1 MRLRGVT
8 TNLLKKIIITL
19 LVALGYLYS
28 AFGLSKTEA
37 AELIRVALV
46 HDQAT
51 AEISCESDFE
61 VQSGSNKTVLP
72 KGKYFLYLAEGKL
85 VMDKVEPNAKPV
97 PKINPLPQPIVSNK
111 PVPKDKQ
118 SAEPVAHAENVA
130 NKQKQFSFGSTI
142 SVHALAGK
150 ALPRLNQR
158 SYKGY
163 LRVLADNGKLL
174 VVNYVDLEQYL
185 ASVLPA
191 KTMVV
196 WPDEAIKAQAV
207 AARSYALYHK
217 RLSRAKQYDLT
228 ANDKELPYEGTGP
241 RIEKAGITKLIGA
254 TAGHYL
260 ADATGL
266 PILALTT
273 SSSGGRTEGAA
284 GAMDRDYSYL
294 QSVEDYDS
302 DSPDYKWEHRATP
315 ALLEGQLAQRGY
327 AVGKLNSVRLS
338 PLDAPDEDRTATG
351 RVRYVILSGSAG
363 TAKISGAELA
373 DIIGLKSTLFDVE
386 TGTPP
391 PETLKVPIE
400 DRYGFE
406 VGSKD
411 IDIKVKENERP
422 VWNKL
427 LRSYHMLSGG
437 KEEKI
442 IFHGRGRGTGLGLSA
457 WGARG
462 MVVADEKTTYRQ
474 ILEHYYP
481 GTRLVTVK

>member
-1 MRLRGVT
+1 MT

-19 LVALGYLYS
+19 LVALGYLYG

-51 AEISCESDFE
+51 AELSCESDFE
-61 VQSGSNKTVLP
+61 VQSGGNKVVLA
-72 KGKYFLYLAEGKL
+72 KGKYFLYVADGKL
-85 VMDKVEPNAKPV
+85 VMDKVEPNAKLV

-118 SAEPVAHAENVA
+118 SAEPVADAENVA
-130 NKQKQFSFGSTI
+130 NKQKQFTFGSTL
-142 SVHALAGK
+142 SVHPLEGK
-150 ALPRLNQR
+150 ASPKVNQR

-174 VVNYVDLEQYL
+174 VVNYVDLEQFL

-207 AARSYALYHK
+207 AARSYVLYHK
-217 RLSRAKQYDLT
+217 QLNRNKQYDLT

-241 RIEKAGITKLIGA
+241 RIEKAGVTKLIAA
-254 TAGHYL
+254 TRGQYL
-260 ADATGL
+260 ADAQGL
-266 PILALTT
+266 PIEAVTT
-273 SSSGGRTEGAA
+273 SSSGGLTEAA
-284 GAMDRDYSYL
+284 SSAWGRAVSYL
-294 QSVEDYDS
+294 QSVADYDS
-302 DSPDYKWEHRATP
+302 DSPDYKWEQRATP
-315 ALLEGQLAQRGY
+315 ALLESQLAQRGY
-327 AVGKLNSVRLS
+327 TVGQLNSVRLS
-338 PLDAPDEDRTATG
+338 PLDAPDDDRTATG
-351 RVRYVILSGSAG
+351 RVRYIILSGSAG
-363 TAKISGAELA
+363 TVKISGAELA

-411 IDIKVKENERP
+411 IDIKVKEDERP
-422 VWNKL
+422 VWNRL

-462 MVVADEKTTYRQ
+462 MVVANEKTTHAQ

>member
-1 MRLRGVT
+1 M
-8 TNLLKKIIITL
+8 LKKIIITL
-19 LVALGYLYS
+19 LVALGYLFG
-28 AFGLSKTEA
+28 AFGLSKSEA

-46 HDQAT
+46 QGQST
-51 AEISCESDFE
+51 AELTCESEFE
-61 VQSGSNKTVLP
+61 IQSDGSDTVLP
-72 KGKYFLYLAEGKL
+72 KGKYFLHIVDTKL
-85 VMDKVEPNAKPV
+85 VLEVASENGKQLAFASTLYIKP
-97 PKINPLPQPIVSNK
+97 I
-111 PVPKDKQ
+111 
-118 SAEPVAHAENVA
+118 
-130 NKQKQFSFGSTI
+130 
-142 SVHALAGK
+142 AGK
-150 ALPRLNQR
+150 ALPKVNERA
-158 SYKGY
+158 YKGF
-163 LRVLADNGKLL
+163 LRAVAEQDKLL
-174 VVNYVDLEQYL
+174 LVNYVDIEQYL

-207 AARSYALYHK
+207 AARSYALYQK
-217 RLSRAKQYDLT
+217 QLNSKKQYDLT
-228 ANDKELPYEGTGP
+228 ANDKELPYLGTGP
-241 RIEKAGITKLIGA
+241 RIEKAGITKLIAA
-254 TAGHYL
+254 TRGQYL
-260 ADATGL
+260 VDGQGL
-266 PILALTT
+266 PIMAVTT

-284 GAMDRDYSYL
+284 GALDKEISYL
-294 QSVEDYDS
+294 QSVADFDS

-338 PLDAPDEDRTATG
+338 PLDAPDDDRTATG
-351 RVRYVILSGSAG
+351 RVRYVILSGSTG
-363 TAKISGAELA
+363 TVKITGAELA

-411 IDIKVKENERP
+411 IDIKVKEEERP

-437 KEEKI
+437 KEEKL
-442 IFHGRGRGTGLGLSA
+442 IFHGRGKGSGLGLSA

-462 MVVADEKTTYRQ
+462 MVVENERTTYAQ

-481 GTRLVTVK
+481 GTRLVE

>member
-1 MRLRGVT
+1 MT

-19 LVALGYLYS
+19 LIALGYLYG
-28 AFGLSKTEA
+28 ACGLSKSEA

-46 HDQAT
+46 QGQAT

-61 VQSGSNKTVLP
+61 VQSEANKTLLP
-72 KGKYFLYLAEGKL
+72 QGKYFLYVAEGKI
-85 VMDKVEPNAKPV
+85 VMDKLESSAKPL
-97 PKINPLPQPIVSNK
+97 PKLNPLPQPIVSNK
-111 PVPKDKQ
+111 PVPKDHKQ
-118 SAEPVAHAENVA
+118 AEPVAKAENVA
-130 NKQKQFSFGSTI
+130 NDKKQYSFGSTLYLN
-142 SVHALAGK
+142 ALEGK
-150 ALPRLNQR
+150 ALPKVNQR
-158 SYKGY
+158 AYKGY
-163 LRVLADNGKLL
+163 LRALADNDKLL
-174 VVNYVDLEQYL
+174 LVNHVDLEQYL

-196 WPDEAIKAQAV
+196 WPDEGIKAQAI
-207 AARSYALYHK
+207 AARSYALYNK
-217 RLSRAKQYDLT
+217 RLHRGKQYDLT
-228 ANDKELPYEGTGP
+228 ANDQELPYEGTGP

-254 TAGHYL
+254 TRGQYL
-260 ADATGL
+260 VDAQGL
-266 PILALTT
+266 PVEAVTT
-273 SSSGGRTEGAA
+273 SSSGGATEAAKGAW
-284 GAMDRDYSYL
+284 GRDVPYL
-294 QSVEDYDS
+294 QSVADYDS

-327 AVGKLNSVRLS
+327 TVGKLQSLRLS
-338 PLDAPDEDRTATG
+338 PLDTPDEDRTATG
-351 RVRYVILSGSAG
+351 RVRYLILAGSAG
-363 TAKISGAELA
+363 TVKISGAELA
-373 DIIGLKSTLFDVE
+373 EIIGLKSTLFDVE

-400 DRYGFE
+400 DRFGFE

-411 IDIKVKENERP
+411 IDIKVKEDERP

-437 KEEKI
+437 KDEKI
-442 IFHGRGRGTGLGLSA
+442 IFHGRGKGTGLGLSA

-462 MVVADEKTTYRQ
+462 MVVENEKTTYGQ

>member
-1 MRLRGVT
+1 MT

-19 LVALGYLYS
+19 LVALGYLYG

-51 AEISCESDFE
+51 AELSCESDFE
-61 VQSGSNKTVLP
+61 VQSGGNKVVLA
-72 KGKYFLYLAEGKL
+72 KGKYFLYVADGKL
-85 VMDKVEPNAKPV
+85 VMDKVEPNAKLV

-130 NKQKQFSFGSTI
+130 NKQKQFTFGSTLYLN
-142 SVHALAGK
+142 ALEGK
-150 ALPRLNQR
+150 ASPKVNQR
-158 SYKGY
+158 AYKGY
-163 LRVLADNGKLL
+163 LRALADNGKILI
-174 VVNYVDLEQYL
+174 VNYVDLEQLL

-217 RLSRAKQYDLT
+217 QLNRNKQYDLT

-241 RIEKAGITKLIGA
+241 RIEKAGVTKLIAA
-254 TAGHYL
+254 TRGQYL
-260 ADATGL
+260 ADAQGL
-266 PILALTT
+266 PIEAVTT
-273 SSSGGRTEGAA
+273 SSSGGLTEAASGAWGRTV
-284 GAMDRDYSYL
+284 SYL
-294 QSVEDYDS
+294 QSVVDYDS
-302 DSPDYKWEHRATP
+302 DSPDYKWEQRATP

-327 AVGKLNSVRLS
+327 TVGQLNSVRLS
-338 PLDAPDEDRTATG
+338 PLDAPDDDRTATG
-351 RVRYVILSGSAG
+351 RVRYIILSGSAG
-363 TAKISGAELA
+363 TVKISGAELA

-411 IDIKVKENERP
+411 IDIKVKEDERP
-422 VWNKL
+422 VWNRL

-462 MVVADEKTTYRQ
+462 MVVANEKTTHAQ

>member
-1 MRLRGVT
+1 ML
-8 TNLLKKIIITL
+8 LLKKIIITF
-19 LVALGYLYS
+19 LVALGYLYG
-28 AFGLSKTEA
+28 AFGLSKSEA

-51 AEISCESDFE
+51 AEISCDSDFE
-61 VQSGSNKTVLP
+61 VQSGSNKSILP
-72 KGKYFLYLAEGKL
+72 KGKYFLHIVDGKL
-85 VMDKVEPNAKPV
+85 VMDE
-97 PKINPLPQPIVSNK
+97 Q
-111 PVPKDKQ
+111 
-118 SAEPVAHAENVA
+118 HA
-130 NKQKQFSFGSTI
+130 FGSTI

-163 LRVLADNGKLL
+163 LRALADNGKIL
-174 VVNYVDLEQYL
+174 VVNYVDLEQFL

-196 WPDEAIKAQAV
+196 WPDEGIKAQAI
-207 AARSYALYHK
+207 AARSYALYNK
-217 RLSRAKQYDLT
+217 RLNHGKQYDLT
-228 ANDKELPYEGTGP
+228 ANDQELPYEGTGP
-241 RIEKAGITKLIGA
+241 RIEKAGITKLIVSTRGQ
-254 TAGHYL
+254 YL
-260 ADATGL
+260 VDAQGL
-266 PILALTT
+266 PIEAVTT
-273 SSSGGRTEGAA
+273 SSSGGLTEAASGAW
-284 GAMDRDYSYL
+284 GKPVSYL
-294 QSVEDYDS
+294 QSVADYDS
-302 DSPDYKWEHRATP
+302 DSPDFQWEYRATP

-327 AVGKLNSVRLS
+327 TVGKLNSVRLS
-338 PLDAPDEDRTATG
+338 PLDTPDEDRTATG
-351 RVRYVILSGSAG
+351 RVRYLILSGSAG
-363 TAKISGAELA
+363 TVKISGAELA
-373 DIIGLKSTLFDVE
+373 EIIGLKSTLFDLE

-411 IDIKVKENERP
+411 IDIKVKEDERP
-422 VWNKL
+422 VWNRL

-442 IFHGRGRGTGLGLSA
+442 IFHGKGRGTGLGLSA

-462 MVVADEKTTYRQ
+462 MVVNNEKITASQ

-481 GTRLVTVK
+481 GTQIKFLHR

>member
-1 MRLRGVT
+1 M
-8 TNLLKKIIITL
+8 LKKIIITL
-19 LVALGYLYS
+19 LIALGYFYG
-28 AFGLSKTEA
+28 AFGCSRSEA

-46 HDQAT
+46 HDQVT

-61 VQSGSNKTVLP
+61 VQSDSNKTVLP
-72 KGKYFLYLAEGKL
+72 KGKYFLHVVDGKL
-85 VMDKVEPNAKPV
+85 AMDEKHV
-97 PKINPLPQPIVSNK
+97 
-111 PVPKDKQ
+111 
-118 SAEPVAHAENVA
+118 
-130 NKQKQFSFGSTI
+130 FGSTLYLN
-142 SVHALAGK
+142 ALEGK
-150 ALPRLNQR
+150 ALPKVNQR
-158 SYKGY
+158 AYKGY
-163 LRVLADNGKLL
+163 LRALADNDKLL
-174 VVNYVDLEQYL
+174 LVNHVDLEQYL

-196 WPDEAIKAQAV
+196 WPDEGIKAQAI
-207 AARSYALYHK
+207 AARSYALYNK
-217 RLSRAKQYDLT
+217 RLNHGKQYDLT
-228 ANDKELPYEGTGP
+228 ANDQELPYEGTGP

-254 TAGHYL
+254 TRGQYL
-260 ADATGL
+260 VDAQGL
-266 PILALTT
+266 PVEAVTT
-273 SSSGGRTEGAA
+273 SSSGGATEAAKGAW
-284 GAMDRDYSYL
+284 GRDVPYL
-294 QSVEDYDS
+294 QSVADYDS

-327 AVGKLNSVRLS
+327 AVGKLQSVRLS

-363 TAKISGAELA
+363 TAKITGAELA

-400 DRYGFE
+400 DRFGFE

-411 IDIKVKENERP
+411 IDIKVKEDERP

-427 LRSYHMLSGG
+427 LRSYQMLSGG
-437 KEEKI
+437 KDEKI
-442 IFHGRGRGTGLGLSA
+442 IFHGRGKGTGLGLSA

-462 MVVADEKTTYRQ
+462 MVVENEKTTYGQ

>member
-1 MRLRGVT
+1 ML
-8 TNLLKKIIITL
+8 LLKKIIITF
-19 LVALGYLYS
+19 LVALSYLYG
-28 AFGLSKTEA
+28 AFGLSKSEA

-51 AEISCESDFE
+51 AELSCDSDFE
-61 VQSGSNKTVLP
+61 VQSGSNKSILP
-72 KGKYFLYLAEGKL
+72 KGKYFLHIVDGKF
-85 VMDKVEPNAKPV
+85 VMDE
-97 PKINPLPQPIVSNK
+97 Q
-111 PVPKDKQ
+111 
-118 SAEPVAHAENVA
+118 HA
-130 NKQKQFSFGSTI
+130 FGSTI

-163 LRVLADNGKLL
+163 LRALADNGKILI
-174 VVNYVDLEQYL
+174 VNYVDLEQFL

-196 WPDEAIKAQAV
+196 WPDEGIKAQAI
-207 AARSYALYHK
+207 AARSYALYNK
-217 RLSRAKQYDLT
+217 RLNRGKQYDLT
-228 ANDKELPYEGTGP
+228 ANDQELPYEGTGP
-241 RIEKAGITKLIGA
+241 RIEKAGITKLIMA
-254 TAGHYL
+254 TRGQYL
-260 ADATGL
+260 ADAQGL
-266 PILALTT
+266 PVEAVTT
-273 SSSGGRTEGAA
+273 SSSGGLTEAA
-284 GAMDRDYSYL
+284 SSAWGRAVSYL
-294 QSVEDYDS
+294 KSVADYDS
-302 DSPDYKWEHRATP
+302 DSPDYQWEYRATP

-327 AVGKLNSVRLS
+327 TVGKLNSVRLS
-338 PLDAPDEDRTATG
+338 PLDTPDEDRTATG
-351 RVRYVILSGSAG
+351 RVRYLILSGSAG
-363 TAKISGAELA
+363 TVKISGAELA
-373 DIIGLKSTLFDVE
+373 EIIGLKSTLFDLE

-411 IDIKVKENERP
+411 IDIKVKEDERP
-422 VWNKL
+422 VWNRL

-442 IFHGRGRGTGLGLSA
+442 IFHGKGRGTGLGLSA

-462 MVVADEKTTYRQ
+462 MVVNNEKTTYAQ

>member
-1 MRLRGVT
+1 M
-8 TNLLKKIIITL
+8 
-19 LVALGYLYS
+19 
-28 AFGLSKTEA
+28 
-37 AELIRVALV
+37 ALV
-46 HDQAT
+46 QGQAT

-61 VQSGSNKTVLP
+61 VQSGANKTMLP
-72 KGKYFLYLAEGKL
+72 KGKYFLYVAEGRL
-85 VMDKVEPNAKPV
+85 VMDGVEQNAKPM
-97 PKINPLPQPIVSNK
+97 PKLNPLPQPIVSNK
-111 PVPKDKQ
+111 PVPKDHNK
-118 SAEPVAHAENVA
+118 SEPVAKAENVA
-130 NKQKQFSFGSTI
+130 NDKKQYSFGSTLYLR
-142 SVHALAGK
+142 ALQGK
-150 ALPRLNQR
+150 ALPKVNQR
-158 SYKGY
+158 AYKGY
-163 LRVLADNGKLL
+163 LRALADNDKLL
-174 VVNYVDLEQYL
+174 LVNYVDLEQYL

-207 AARSYALYHK
+207 AARSYALYQ
-217 RLSRAKQYDLT
+217 KQTNRNKQFDVT

-241 RIEKAGITKLIGA
+241 RIEKAGVTKLINA
-254 TAGHYL
+254 TAGQYL
-260 ADATGL
+260 ADVKDL
-266 PILALTT
+266 PVLALTT

-284 GAMDRDYSYL
+284 GALGKDYSYL
-294 QSVEDYDS
+294 QSVADYDS

-363 TAKISGAELA
+363 TAKITGTELA
-373 DIIGLKSTLFDVE
+373 EIIGLKSTLFDVE

-400 DRYGFE
+400 DRFGFE

-411 IDIKVKENERP
+411 IDIKVKEDERP

-437 KEEKI
+437 KDEKI
-442 IFHGRGRGTGLGLSA
+442 IFHGRGKGTGLGLSA

-462 MVVADEKTTYRQ
+462 MVVENEKTTYGQ

>member
-1 MRLRGVT
+1 ML
-8 TNLLKKIIITL
+8 LLKKIIITF
-19 LVALGYLYS
+19 LVALSYLYG
-28 AFGLSKTEA
+28 AFGLSKSEA

-51 AEISCESDFE
+51 AELSCDSDFE
-61 VQSGSNKTVLP
+61 VQSGSNKSILP
-72 KGKYFLYLAEGKL
+72 KGKYFLHIVDGKF
-85 VMDKVEPNAKPV
+85 VMDE
-97 PKINPLPQPIVSNK
+97 Q
-111 PVPKDKQ
+111 
-118 SAEPVAHAENVA
+118 HA
-130 NKQKQFSFGSTI
+130 FGSTI

-163 LRVLADNGKLL
+163 LRALADNGKILI
-174 VVNYVDLEQYL
+174 VNYVDLEQFL

-196 WPDEAIKAQAV
+196 WPDEGIKAQAI
-207 AARSYALYHK
+207 AARSYALYNK
-217 RLSRAKQYDLT
+217 RLNRGKQYDLT
-228 ANDKELPYEGTGP
+228 ANDQELPYEGTGP
-241 RIEKAGITKLIGA
+241 RIEKAGITKLIMA
-254 TAGHYL
+254 TRGQYL
-260 ADATGL
+260 ADAQGL
-266 PILALTT
+266 PVEAVTT
-273 SSSGGRTEGAA
+273 SSSGGLTEAASGAW
-284 GAMDRDYSYL
+284 GREISYL
-294 QSVEDYDS
+294 KSVADYDS
-302 DSPDYKWEHRATP
+302 DSPDYQWEYRATP

-327 AVGKLNSVRLS
+327 TVGKLNSVRLS
-338 PLDAPDEDRTATG
+338 PLDTPDEDRTATG
-351 RVRYVILSGSAG
+351 RVRYLILSGSAG
-363 TAKISGAELA
+363 TVKISGAELA
-373 DIIGLKSTLFDVE
+373 EIIGLKSTLFDLE

-411 IDIKVKENERP
+411 IDIKVKEDERP
-422 VWNKL
+422 VWNRL

-442 IFHGRGRGTGLGLSA
+442 IFHGKGRGTGLGLSA

-462 MVVADEKTTYRQ
+462 MVVNNEKTTYAQ

>member
-1 MRLRGVT
+1 MT

-19 LVALGYLYS
+19 LIALGYFYG
-28 AFGLSKTEA
+28 AFGCSRSEA

-46 HDQAT
+46 HDQVT

-61 VQSGSNKTVLP
+61 VQSDSNKTVLP
-72 KGKYFLYLAEGKL
+72 KGKYFLHVVDGKL
-85 VMDKVEPNAKPV
+85 AMDEKHV
-97 PKINPLPQPIVSNK
+97 
-111 PVPKDKQ
+111 
-118 SAEPVAHAENVA
+118 
-130 NKQKQFSFGSTI
+130 FGSTLYLN
-142 SVHALAGK
+142 ALEGK
-150 ALPRLNQR
+150 ALPKVNQR
-158 SYKGY
+158 AYKGY
-163 LRVLADNGKLL
+163 LRALADNDKLL
-174 VVNYVDLEQYL
+174 LVNHVDLEQYL

-196 WPDEAIKAQAV
+196 WPDEGIKAQAI
-207 AARSYALYHK
+207 AARSYALYNK
-217 RLSRAKQYDLT
+217 RLNHGKQYDLT
-228 ANDKELPYEGTGP
+228 ANDQELPYEGTGP

-254 TAGHYL
+254 TRGQYL
-260 ADATGL
+260 VDAQGL
-266 PILALTT
+266 PVEAVTT
-273 SSSGGRTEGAA
+273 SSSGGATEAAKGAW
-284 GAMDRDYSYL
+284 GRDVPYL
-294 QSVEDYDS
+294 QSVADYDS

-327 AVGKLNSVRLS
+327 AVGKLQSVRLS

-363 TAKISGAELA
+363 TAKITGAELA

-400 DRYGFE
+400 DRFGFE

-411 IDIKVKENERP
+411 IDIKVKEDERP

-427 LRSYHMLSGG
+427 LRSYQMLSGG
-437 KEEKI
+437 KDEKI
-442 IFHGRGRGTGLGLSA
+442 IFHGRGKGTGLGLSA

-462 MVVADEKTTYRQ
+462 MVVENEKTTYGQ

>member
-1 MRLRGVT
+1 M
-8 TNLLKKIIITL
+8 
-19 LVALGYLYS
+19 
-28 AFGLSKTEA
+28 
-37 AELIRVALV
+37 ALV
-46 HDQAT
+46 HDQTT
-51 AEISCESDFE
+51 AEISSDSDFV
-61 VQSGSNKTVLP
+61 VQEAGAKTVVA
-72 KGKYFLYLAEGKL
+72 KGKYFLHVDEGKVVL
-85 VMDKVEPNAKPV
+85 DKMALPAGPR
-97 PKINPLPQPIVSNK
+97 PLPPPIVSNK
-111 PVPKDKQ
+111 PVPSEQEQTSQRPAAEKQ
-118 SAEPVAHAENVA
+118 L
-130 NKQKQFSFGSTI
+130 FTFGSTI
-142 SVHALAGK
+142 SLHALEGK
-150 ALPRLNQR
+150 PGPKVNQR
-158 SYKGY
+158 SYKGF
-163 LRVLADNGKLL
+163 LQVQAEQDKLL
-174 VVNYVDLEQYL
+174 IVNHLDLEQYL

-196 WPDEAIKAQAV
+196 WPDEGIKAQAI

-217 RLSRAKQYDLT
+217 RLSRAKQYDIT

-241 RIEKAGITKLIGA
+241 RIEKAGVTKLISA
-254 TAGHYL
+254 TAGQYL
-260 ADATGL
+260 ADAKGL
-266 PILALTT
+266 PVLALTT

-284 GAMDRDYSYL
+284 GALGKDYSYL
-294 QSVEDYDS
+294 QSVADYDS

-363 TAKISGAELA
+363 TAKITGTELA
-373 DIIGLKSTLFDVE
+373 EIIGLKSTLFDVE

-411 IDIKVKENERP
+411 IDIKVKEEERP
-422 VWNKL
+422 AWNKL

-442 IFHGRGRGTGLGLSA
+442 IFHGKGRGTGLGLSA

-462 MVVADEKTTYRQ
+462 MVVNNEKITASQ

-481 GTRLVTVK
+481 GTHLETVQ

>member
-1 MRLRGVT
+1 ML
-8 TNLLKKIIITL
+8 LLKKIIITF
-19 LVALGYLYS
+19 LVALSYLYG
-28 AFGLSKTEA
+28 AFGLSKSEA

-51 AEISCESDFE
+51 AELSCDSDFE
-61 VQSGSNKTVLP
+61 VQSGSNKSILP
-72 KGKYFLYLAEGKL
+72 KGKYFLHIVDGKF
-85 VMDKVEPNAKPV
+85 VMDE
-97 PKINPLPQPIVSNK
+97 Q
-111 PVPKDKQ
+111 
-118 SAEPVAHAENVA
+118 HA
-130 NKQKQFSFGSTI
+130 FGSTI

-163 LRVLADNGKLL
+163 LRALADNGKILI
-174 VVNYVDLEQYL
+174 VNYVDLEQFL

-196 WPDEAIKAQAV
+196 WPDEGIKAQAI
-207 AARSYALYHK
+207 AARSYALYNK
-217 RLSRAKQYDLT
+217 RLNRGKQYDLT
-228 ANDKELPYEGTGP
+228 ANDQELPYEGTGP
-241 RIEKAGITKLIGA
+241 RIEKAGITKLIMA
-254 TAGHYL
+254 TRGQYL
-260 ADATGL
+260 ADAQGL
-266 PILALTT
+266 PVEAVTT
-273 SSSGGRTEGAA
+273 SSSGGLTEAASGAW
-284 GAMDRDYSYL
+284 GREISYL
-294 QSVEDYDS
+294 KSVADYDS
-302 DSPDYKWEHRATP
+302 DSPDYQWEYRATP

-327 AVGKLNSVRLS
+327 TVGKLNSVRLS
-338 PLDAPDEDRTATG
+338 PLDTPDEDRTATG
-351 RVRYVILSGSAG
+351 RVRYLILSGSAG
-363 TAKISGAELA
+363 TVKISGVELA
-373 DIIGLKSTLFDVE
+373 EIIGLKSTLFDLE

-411 IDIKVKENERP
+411 IDIKVKEDERP
-422 VWNKL
+422 VWNRL

-442 IFHGRGRGTGLGLSA
+442 IFHGKGRGTGLGLSA

-462 MVVADEKTTYRQ
+462 MVVNNEKTTYAQ

>member
-51 AEISCESDFE
+51 AELSCESDFE
-61 VQSGSNKTVLP
+61 VQSGGNKVVVA
-72 KGKYFLYLAEGKL
+72 KGKYFLYVAEGKL
-85 VMDKVEPNAKPV
+85 VMDKVELNAKPA
-97 PKINPLPQPIVSNK
+97 PKPNPAPQTIVSNK
-111 PVPKDKQ
+111 PVPKENVQ
-118 SAEPVAHAENVA
+118 SEPAENGKDLVKA
-130 NKQKQFSFGSTI
+130 NQQMSFGSTL

-241 RIEKAGITKLIGA
+241 RIEKAGITKLINA
-254 TAGHYL
+254 TAGQYL

-411 IDIKVKENERP
+411 IDIKVKEDERP

-442 IFHGRGRGTGLGLSA
+442 IFHGKGRGTGLGLSA
-457 WGARG
+457 WCARG
-462 MVVADEKTTYRQ
+462 MVVEDEKNTYRQ

>member
-1 MRLRGVT
+1 M
-8 TNLLKKIIITL
+8 LKKIIITF
-19 LVALGYLYS
+19 LVALSYLYG
-28 AFGLSKTEA
+28 AFGLSKSEA

-51 AEISCESDFE
+51 AELSCDSDFE
-61 VQSGSNKTVLP
+61 VQSGSNKSILP
-72 KGKYFLYLAEGKL
+72 KGKYFLHIVDGKF
-85 VMDKVEPNAKPV
+85 VMDE
-97 PKINPLPQPIVSNK
+97 Q
-111 PVPKDKQ
+111 
-118 SAEPVAHAENVA
+118 HA
-130 NKQKQFSFGSTI
+130 FGSTI

-163 LRVLADNGKLL
+163 LRALADNGKILI
-174 VVNYVDLEQYL
+174 VNYVDLEQFL

-196 WPDEAIKAQAV
+196 WPDEGIKAQAI
-207 AARSYALYHK
+207 AARSYALYNK
-217 RLSRAKQYDLT
+217 RLNHGKQYDLT
-228 ANDKELPYEGTGP
+228 ANDQELPYEGTGP
-241 RIEKAGITKLIGA
+241 RIEKAGITKLIMA
-254 TAGHYL
+254 TRGQYL
-260 ADATGL
+260 VDAQGL
-266 PILALTT
+266 PVEAVTT
-273 SSSGGRTEGAA
+273 SSSGGLTEAASGAW
-284 GAMDRDYSYL
+284 GREISYL
-294 QSVEDYDS
+294 KSVADYDS
-302 DSPDYKWEHRATP
+302 DSPDYQWEYRATP

-327 AVGKLNSVRLS
+327 TVGKLNSVRLS
-338 PLDAPDEDRTATG
+338 PLDTPDEDRTATG
-351 RVRYVILSGSAG
+351 RVRYLILSGSAG
-363 TAKISGAELA
+363 TVKISGAELA
-373 DIIGLKSTLFDVE
+373 EIIGLKSTLFDLE

-411 IDIKVKENERP
+411 IDIKVKEDERP
-422 VWNKL
+422 VWNRL

-442 IFHGRGRGTGLGLSA
+442 IFHGKGRGTGLGLSA

-462 MVVADEKTTYRQ
+462 MVVNNEKTTYAQ

>member
-1 MRLRGVT
+1 ML
-8 TNLLKKIIITL
+8 LLKKIIITF
-19 LVALGYLYS
+19 LVALSYLYG
-28 AFGLSKTEA
+28 AFGLSKSEA

-51 AEISCESDFE
+51 AELSCDSDFE
-61 VQSGSNKTVLP
+61 VQSGSNKSILP
-72 KGKYFLYLAEGKL
+72 KGKYFLHIVDGKF
-85 VMDKVEPNAKPV
+85 VMDE
-97 PKINPLPQPIVSNK
+97 Q
-111 PVPKDKQ
+111 
-118 SAEPVAHAENVA
+118 HA
-130 NKQKQFSFGSTI
+130 FGSTI

-163 LRVLADNGKLL
+163 LRALADNGKILI
-174 VVNYVDLEQYL
+174 VNYVDLEQFL

-196 WPDEAIKAQAV
+196 WPDEGIKAQAI
-207 AARSYALYHK
+207 AARSYALYNK
-217 RLSRAKQYDLT
+217 RLNRGKQYDLT
-228 ANDKELPYEGTGP
+228 ANDQELPYEGTGP
-241 RIEKAGITKLIGA
+241 RIEKAGITKLIMA
-254 TAGHYL
+254 TRGQYL
-260 ADATGL
+260 ADAQGL
-266 PILALTT
+266 PVEAVTT
-273 SSSGGRTEGAA
+273 SSSGGLTEAA
-284 GAMDRDYSYL
+284 SSAWGRAVSYL
-294 QSVEDYDS
+294 KSVADYDS
-302 DSPDYKWEHRATP
+302 DSPDYQWEYRATP

-327 AVGKLNSVRLS
+327 TVGKLNSVRLS
-338 PLDAPDEDRTATG
+338 PLDTPDEDRTATG
-351 RVRYVILSGSAG
+351 RVRYLILSGSAG
-363 TAKISGAELA
+363 TVKISGAELA
-373 DIIGLKSTLFDVE
+373 EIIGLKSTLFDLE

-391 PETLKVPIE
+391 PDTLKVPIE

-411 IDIKVKENERP
+411 IDIKVKEDERP
-422 VWNKL
+422 VWNRL

-442 IFHGRGRGTGLGLSA
+442 IFHGKGRGTGLGLSA

-462 MVVADEKTTYRQ
+462 MVVNNEKTTYAQ

>member
-1 MRLRGVT
+1 
-8 TNLLKKIIITL
+8 
-19 LVALGYLYS
+19 
-28 AFGLSKTEA
+28 
-37 AELIRVALV
+37 
-46 HDQAT
+46 
-51 AEISCESDFE
+51 
-61 VQSGSNKTVLP
+61 
-72 KGKYFLYLAEGKL
+72 
-85 VMDKVEPNAKPV
+85 
-97 PKINPLPQPIVSNK
+97 LPQPIVSNK
-111 PVPKDKQ
+111 PVPKDKEQ
-118 SAEPVAHAENVA
+118 DEAVA
-130 NKQKQFSFGSTI
+130 NAEKVDSDKKQFNFGSTLYLN
-142 SVHALAGK
+142 ALEGK
-150 ALPRLNQR
+150 ALPKVNQR
-158 SYKGY
+158 AYKGY
-163 LRVLADNGKLL
+163 LRALADNGKILL
-174 VVNYVDLEQYL
+174 VNYVDIEQYL

-196 WPDEAIKAQAV
+196 WPDETIKAQAV
-207 AARSYALYHK
+207 AARSYALHQK
-217 RLSRAKQYDLT
+217 QRNSKKQYDLT

-241 RIEKAGITKLIGA
+241 RIEKAGITKLIHA
-254 TAGHYL
+254 TAGQYL

-266 PILALTT
+266 PVLALTT

-284 GAMDRDYSYL
+284 GALELDYSYL

-327 AVGKLNSVRLS
+327 AVGKLQSVRLS

-363 TAKISGAELA
+363 TAKITGVELA
-373 DIIGLKSTLFDVE
+373 AIIGLKSTLFDVE

-411 IDIKVKENERP
+411 IDIKVKEDERP

-427 LRSYHMLSGG
+427 LRSYHMLGGG

-462 MVVADEKTTYRQ
+462 MVVASEKTTYRQ

-481 GTRLVTVK
+481 GTRLVK